1 MTAFPPELLRQA
13 ESLLALCRENELTL
27 ATAESCTGGLAAGL
41 LTSIAG
47 ASVVFDRGFVTYS
60 NAAKTEM
67 LGIPPQLIAA
77 FGAVSEDVARAMAVG
92 ALKNSQASITIAVTG
107 VAGPGG
113 GSPTKPVGRVHVA
126 SARRGGSTLH
136 MVLDLGDIGRDAI
149 RLKSVEEMLRLARAQ
164 AFGP

>member
-1 MTAFPPELLRQA
+1 MTAFPPDLLRQA
-13 ESLLALCRENELTL
+13 ESLLALCREQELTL
-27 ATAESCTGGLAAGL
+27 TTAESCTGGLAAGL

-47 ASVVFDRGFVTYS
+47 ASDVFDRGFVTYS

-77 FGAVSEDVARAMAVG
+77 FGAVSEEVARAMAQG
-92 ALKNSQASITIAVTG
+92 ALDNSQASIAIAVTG

-113 GSPTKPVGRVHVA
+113 GSPAKPVGRVHIA
-126 SARRGGSTLH
+126 CARRSVPTLH
-136 MVLDLGDIGRDAI
+136 MSLDFGAIGREEI
-149 RLKSVEEMLRLARAQ
+149 RLKSVEEMVRLARAQ